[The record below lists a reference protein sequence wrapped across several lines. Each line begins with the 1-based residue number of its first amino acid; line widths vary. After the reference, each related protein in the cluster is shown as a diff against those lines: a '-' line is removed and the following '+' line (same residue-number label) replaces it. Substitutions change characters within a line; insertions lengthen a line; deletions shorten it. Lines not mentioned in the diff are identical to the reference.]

1 MLPRIE
7 YNNNVEVTSSKQI
20 GNAYLNDDTNTR
32 ATIDY
37 YWTHAMISKETHKAV
52 QENCSF
58 NGTYTGLCRTAIE
71 AANNEKGLI
80 DQSNIYAS
88 FCWDASVPRQYHAS
102 VKVISQILNKFN
114 SPKLI
119 AWCCR

>member
-1 MLPRIE
+1 LD
-7 YNNNVEVTSSKQI
+7 
-20 GNAYLNDDTNTR
+20 DDTNTR

-58 NGTYTGLCRTAIE
+58 NRTYTGLCRTAIE
-71 AANNEKGLI
+71 EANNEKGLI

-88 FCWDASVPRQYHAS
+88 FCWDASAPQQQHAS
-102 VKVISQILNKFN
+102 VKVI
-114 SPKLI
+114 
-119 AWCCR
+119 